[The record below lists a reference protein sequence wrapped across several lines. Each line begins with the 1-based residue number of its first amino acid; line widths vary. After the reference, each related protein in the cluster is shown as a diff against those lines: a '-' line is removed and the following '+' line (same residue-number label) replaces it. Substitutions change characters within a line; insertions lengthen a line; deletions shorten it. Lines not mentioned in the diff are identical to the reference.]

1 MVDEEARVLGGGEIR
16 KVDAKVDVR
25 YGLTLFVA
33 VASTSMG
40 TGAGIGFG
48 GGMLG
53 FVDHRVLVLLGL
65 LGVVQVVS
73 GGCGPESERDRA
85 VT

>member
-1 MVDEEARVLGGGEIR
+1 VVDEEARVLGGGEIR

-53 FVDHRVLVLLGL
+53 FVDH
-65 LGVVQVVS
+65 
-73 GGCGPESERDRA
+73 
-85 VT
+85 